1 MAAGPLACY
10 LYDQLQIQKE
20 QFLIEQ
26 GHYMSPPSPS
36 VIQVKLS
43 LQDHRITGL
52 MAGGKGVPAGKV
64 GIPL

>member
-1 MAAGPLACY
+1 
-10 LYDQLQIQKE
+10 
-20 QFLIEQ
+20 
-26 GHYMSPPSPS
+26 MSPPSPS